1 MNPENLLYRKLNALA
16 PDVMAGVEPLSGMTQ
31 RNGEVSL
38 TFRQEAFDRYSII
51 QYATFYGEEDVTVCY
66 QLIVDDAEH
75 SAKPVAIVLNAPPQS
90 MVYEAQDKTAA
101 YLLSLLETAATCDL
115 L

>member
-1 MNPENLLYRKLNALA
+1 MNHENLLYRKLIALA
-16 PDVMAGVEPLSGMTQ
+16 PDVMAGMEPLSGMTQ
-31 RNGEVSL
+31 KNGEVSL
-38 TFRQEAFDRYSII
+38 TFRQEARDRYSIT

-75 SAKPVAIVLNAPPQS
+75 SARPVAIVLNAPPES
-90 MVYEAQDKTAA
+90 LTIEAQTNTAA
-101 YLLSLLETAATCDL
+101 YLLSLLKTAANCEL